1 MDCVDIFANF
11 LQLQS
16 TIFKF
21 SFFHILSNFYANL
34 TCSPIFENEFKIQI
48 VWSMFESDMTKAL
61 DVRELSRQSLQHIL
75 ATQMHDIYFLRPNH
89 LCLILWSPLYPPER
103 ILSSAASSFKRTS
116 GHKVVQMDWR
126 WEPVRKRP
134 VKCD

>member
-1 MDCVDIFANF
+1 MDGVDFFAN
-11 LQLQS
+11 LLHLQS

-61 DVRELSRQSLQHIL
+61 DVTELLRQSLQQIL
-75 ATQMHDIYFLRPNH
+75 AT
-89 LCLILWSPLYPPER
+89 
-103 ILSSAASSFKRTS
+103 
-116 GHKVVQMDWR
+116 
-126 WEPVRKRP
+126 
-134 VKCD
+134 